1 MNEKL
6 EAIKAKLR
14 EHAPQISIYALAATG
29 VAALALITR
38 NGGGGEPIHLRLLES
53 EIDQLKEFKH
63 HGGGIAYDEP
73 NVLLWY
79 TPGQ

>member
-14 EHAPQISIYALAATG
+14 EFAPQISIYALAATG
-29 VAALALITR
+29 VAVFALTKSR
-38 NGGGGEPIHLRLLES
+38 DPIHLSITES
-53 EIDQLKEFKH
+53 EIDELKKFEH
-63 HGGGIAYDEP
+63 HGGGIAYTDP
-73 NVLLWY
+73 TVLLWY

>member
-6 EAIKAKLR
+6 EALKAKLR

-38 NGGGGEPIHLRLLES
+38 NGGGGEPIHLSLRES
-53 EIDQLKEFKH
+53 QIDELKGFTH
-63 HGGGIAYDEP
+63 HGGGIAYEEP
-73 NVLLWY
+73 NVWLWY